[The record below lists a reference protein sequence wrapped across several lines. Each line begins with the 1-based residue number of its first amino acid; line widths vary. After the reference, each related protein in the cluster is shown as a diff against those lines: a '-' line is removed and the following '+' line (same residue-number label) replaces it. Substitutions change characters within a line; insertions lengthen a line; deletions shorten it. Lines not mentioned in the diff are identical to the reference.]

1 MLGPS
6 ADPFVD
12 IEVEGIERKTTI
24 KRSLHPQW
32 MELLQ
37 FPIDELD
44 HAFTLHVRDHNE
56 LGASTSI
63 GRIKFPKLSKRL
75 KVFDEEA
82 WRVYRPRLYSKKG
95 PPPTPPYPK
104 PRAFDLPKIELAVRF
119 VHNPDLVL
127 HLRKA
132 GASV

>member
-1 MLGPS
+1 
-6 ADPFVD
+6 
-12 IEVEGIERKTTI
+12 
-24 KRSLHPQW
+24 

-75 KVFDEEA
+75 KVFDDEA
-82 WRVYRPRLYSKKG
+82 WRVWHVLDCTPEEG

-104 PRAFDLPKIELAVRF
+104 PRAFDLPKIELRCGSCTTLT
-119 VHNPDLVL
+119 HVL
-127 HLRKA
+127 PAR
-132 GASV
+132 